1 MSATTPLDS
10 YTKSSLQSHKDDSQ
24 NNSNHKQP
32 LPTPDHSAA
41 ITALKER
48 FGKQLSTNLTTREQH
63 GHTMTWLT
71 NQPPDA
77 VLTVYDKQEVAA
89 AVAICNDYKMP
100 VIAFGIG
107 SSLEG
112 QLNAPHGGLCLDMH
126 AMDAILQVH
135 NEDLTVTVQ
144 PGVTREQLNHYLRD
158 TGLFFPI
165 DPGANAS
172 IGGMVATRASGTNA
186 VRYGTIK
193 DVVLALEV
201 VTASGEIIRTGTRAK
216 KSAAGY
222 DLTRLMIGSEGTLGI
237 VTEVTL
243 KLSGIS
249 ECIGSGLCHF
259 PTVEEACQAVMLTI
273 QMCLPIARIELLDSL
288 QVKACNLYANLDL
301 LETPTL
307 FVEFHGTEASVREQ
321 AETFNEIIEEFNGSD
336 FVWDTNEAERK
347 RLWQARHN
355 AYHAS
360 SALRPEA
367 SALSTDACVPI
378 SRLAECVSAT
388 AKDIEDSGMIGP
400 IVGHV
405 GDGNF
410 HVLLLVDTNNPEEI
424 ATADAI
430 ISRLAVRA
438 IEMDGTCTG
447 EHGIGQGK
455 QKYMAQEH
463 GNAVAVMQAIKSA
476 LDPNNILNPGKI
488 WPQPLAVTE

>member
-1 MSATTPLDS
+1 MSTTDLADNTEQAMQENDS
-10 YTKSSLQSHKDDSQ
+10 NKTTVD
-24 NNSNHKQP
+24 QP
-32 LPTPDHSAA
+32 DYSAA
-41 ITALKER
+41 IAALNAR
-48 FGKQLSTNLTTREQH
+48 FAKQLSTNATIREQH

-77 VLTVYDKQEVAA
+77 VLTAYDKHEVAA
-89 AVAICNDYKMP
+89 AVAICNKHKMP

-112 QLNAPHGGLCLDMH
+112 QLNAPYGGLCIDMH

-186 VRYGTIK
+186 VRYGTMK

-243 KLSGIS
+243 KLFGIS

-259 PTVEEACQAVMLTI
+259 PSIEEACQAVMLTI
-273 QMCLPIARIELLDSL
+273 QMCLPIARIELLDTL
-288 QVKACNLYANLDL
+288 QVKACNRYANLDL

-321 AETFNEIIEEFNGSD
+321 AGSFNEIIREFNGTD
-336 FVWDTNEAERK
+336 FIWDTNEAERK

-388 AKDIEDSGMIGP
+388 AKDIEESGMLGP

-410 HVLLLVDTNNPEEI
+410 HVLLLVDTDNPEEV

-463 GNAVAVMQAIKSA
+463 GNAVAMMQAIKAA

-488 WPQPLAVTE
+488 WPQPLSIND

>member
-1 MSATTPLDS
+1 M
-10 YTKSSLQSHKDDSQ
+10 SSLPDSIM
-24 NNSNHKQP
+24 NDSIK
-32 LPTPDHSAA
+32 PDYSAA
-41 ITALKER
+41 IADLKIR
-48 FGKQLSTNLTTREQH
+48 FGQQLSTNTAVCEQH
-63 GHTMTWLT
+63 GHTMTWLA

-77 VLTVYDKQEVAA
+77 VLTVQDKHDVAA
-89 AVAICNDYKMP
+89 AVEICNQHHMP

-112 QLNAPHGGLCLDMH
+112 QLNAPFGGLCIDMH
-126 AMDAILQVH
+126 AMDAILQVN

-186 VRYGTIK
+186 VRYGTMK

-201 VTASGEIIRTGTRAK
+201 VTANGDIVRTGTRAK

-237 VTEVTL
+237 VTEITL
-243 KLSGIS
+243 KLFGIS
-249 ECIGSGLCHF
+249 ECIGSGICHF
-259 PTVEEACQAVMLTI
+259 PTIEDACQAVMLTI
-273 QMCLPIARIELLDSL
+273 QMCLPIARIELLDALQIKVCNQYDNLSL
-288 QVKACNLYANLDL
+288 T
-301 LETPTL
+301 ETPTL
-307 FVEFHGTEASVREQ
+307 FVEFHGTEASVQEQ
-321 AETFNEIIEEFNGSD
+321 AQIFTEIIEEFGGKD
-336 FVWDTNEAERK
+336 FSWDTNEAERK

-360 SALRPEA
+360 SALRPKA

-378 SRLAECVSAT
+378 SRLAECVSET
-388 AKDIEDSGMIGP
+388 AKDIEASGMIGP

-410 HVLLLVDTNNPEEI
+410 HVLLLVDTDNPTEI
-424 ATADAI
+424 ATAEDI
-430 ISRLAVRA
+430 IGRLAKRA

-455 QKYMAQEH
+455 QKYMQQEH
-463 GNAVAVMQAIKSA
+463 GNALVLMQAIKAA

-488 WPQPLAVTE
+488 WPHPIPASA

>member
-1 MSATTPLDS
+1 M
-10 YTKSSLQSHKDDSQ
+10 SSLPDSLL
-24 NNSNHKQP
+24 NDTIK
-32 LPTPDHSAA
+32 PDYSAA
-41 ITALKER
+41 IADLKIR
-48 FGKQLSTNLTTREQH
+48 FGQKLSTNTAVCEQH
-63 GHTMTWLT
+63 GHTMTWLA

-77 VLTVYDKQEVAA
+77 VLTVQDKHDVAA
-89 AVAICNDYKMP
+89 AVEICNQHHMP

-112 QLNAPHGGLCLDMH
+112 QLNAPFGGLCIDMH
-126 AMDAILQVH
+126 TMDAILQVN

-186 VRYGTIK
+186 VRYGTMK

-201 VTASGEIIRTGTRAK
+201 VTANGDIVRTGTRAK

-243 KLSGIS
+243 KLFGIS
-249 ECIGSGLCHF
+249 ECIGSGICHF
-259 PTVEEACQAVMLTI
+259 PTIEDACQAVMLTI
-273 QMCLPIARIELLDSL
+273 QMCLPIARIELLDAM
-288 QVKACNLYANLDL
+288 QIKACNQYANLDL
-301 LETPTL
+301 TETPTL
-307 FVEFHGTEASVREQ
+307 FVEFHGTEASVQEQ
-321 AETFNEIIEEFNGSD
+321 AQMFTDIIEEFGGKD
-336 FVWDTNEAERK
+336 FSWDTNEAERK

-378 SRLAECVSAT
+378 SRLAECVSET
-388 AKDIEDSGMIGP
+388 AKDIEASGMIGP

-410 HVLLLVDTNNPEEI
+410 HVLLLVDTNNPTEI
-424 ATADAI
+424 ATAEDI
-430 ISRLAVRA
+430 IGRLAKRA

-455 QKYMAQEH
+455 QKYMQQEH
-463 GNAVAVMQAIKSA
+463 GNALVLMQAIKTA

-488 WPQPLAVTE
+488 WPHPISDSAPA

>member
-1 MSATTPLDS
+1 M
-10 YTKSSLQSHKDDSQ
+10 SSLPDSIM
-24 NNSNHKQP
+24 NDSIK
-32 LPTPDHSAA
+32 PDYSAA
-41 ITALKER
+41 IADLKIR
-48 FGKQLSTNLTTREQH
+48 FGQQLSTNTAVCEQH
-63 GHTMTWLT
+63 GHTMTWLA

-77 VLTVYDKQEVAA
+77 VLTVQDKQDVAA
-89 AVAICNDYKMP
+89 AVEICNQHHMP

-112 QLNAPHGGLCLDMH
+112 QLNAPFGGLCIDMH
-126 AMDAILQVH
+126 AMDAILQVN

-186 VRYGTIK
+186 VRYGTMK

-201 VTASGEIIRTGTRAK
+201 VTANGDIVRTGTRAK

-237 VTEVTL
+237 VTEITL
-243 KLSGIS
+243 KLFGIS
-249 ECIGSGLCHF
+249 ECIGSGICHF
-259 PTVEEACQAVMLTI
+259 PTIEDACQAVMLTI
-273 QMCLPIARIELLDSL
+273 QMCLPIARIELLDAL
-288 QVKACNLYANLDL
+288 QIKACNQYDNLSL
-301 LETPTL
+301 TETPTL
-307 FVEFHGTEASVREQ
+307 FVEFHGTEASVQEQ
-321 AETFNEIIEEFNGSD
+321 AQIFTEIIEEFGGKD
-336 FVWDTNEAERK
+336 FSWDTNEAERK

-360 SALRPEA
+360 SALRPKA

-378 SRLAECVSAT
+378 SRLAECVSET
-388 AKDIEDSGMIGP
+388 AKDIEASGMIGP

-410 HVLLLVDTNNPEEI
+410 HVLLLVDTDNPTEI
-424 ATADAI
+424 ATAEDI
-430 ISRLAVRA
+430 IGRLAKRA

-455 QKYMAQEH
+455 QKYMQQEH
-463 GNAVAVMQAIKSA
+463 GNALVLMQAIKAA

-488 WPQPLAVTE
+488 WPHPIPASA

>member
-1 MSATTPLDS
+1 MNDS
-10 YTKSSLQSHKDDSQ
+10 IK
-24 NNSNHKQP
+24 
-32 LPTPDHSAA
+32 PDYGTA
-41 ITALKER
+41 IADLKIR
-48 FGKQLSTNLTTREQH
+48 FGQQLSTNTAVCEQH
-63 GHTMTWLT
+63 GHTMTWLA

-77 VLTVYDKQEVAA
+77 VLTVQDKHDVAA
-89 AVAICNDYKMP
+89 AVEICNQHHMP

-112 QLNAPHGGLCLDMH
+112 QLNAPFGGLCIDMH
-126 AMDAILQVH
+126 SMDAILQVN

-186 VRYGTIK
+186 VRYGTMK

-201 VTASGEIIRTGTRAK
+201 VTANGDIVRTGTRAK

-237 VTEVTL
+237 VTEITL
-243 KLSGIS
+243 KLFGIS
-249 ECIGSGLCHF
+249 ECIGSGICHF
-259 PTVEEACQAVMLTI
+259 PTIEDACQAVMLTI
-273 QMCLPIARIELLDSL
+273 QMCLPIARIELLDAL
-288 QVKACNLYANLDL
+288 QIKACNQYDNLSL
-301 LETPTL
+301 TETPTL
-307 FVEFHGTEASVREQ
+307 FVEFHGTEASVQEQ
-321 AETFNEIIEEFNGSD
+321 AQIFTEIIEEFGGKD
-336 FVWDTNEAERK
+336 FSWDTNEAERK

-360 SALRPEA
+360 SALRPKA

-378 SRLAECVSAT
+378 SRLAECVSET
-388 AKDIEDSGMIGP
+388 AKDIEASGMIGP

-410 HVLLLVDTNNPEEI
+410 HVLLLVDTDNPTEI
-424 ATADAI
+424 ATAEDI
-430 ISRLAVRA
+430 IGRLAKRA

-455 QKYMAQEH
+455 QKYMQQEH
-463 GNAVAVMQAIKSA
+463 GNALVLMQAIKAA

-488 WPQPLAVTE
+488 WPHPISASA

>member
-1 MSATTPLDS
+1 M
-10 YTKSSLQSHKDDSQ
+10 SSLPVSLLNDTVK
-24 NNSNHKQP
+24 
-32 LPTPDHSAA
+32 PDYSAA
-41 ITALKER
+41 IDALKSH
-48 FGKQLSTNLTTREQH
+48 FGQQLSTNTTVREQH
-63 GHTMTWLT
+63 GHTMTWLA

-77 VLTVYDKQEVAA
+77 VLTVQNKQEVAA
-89 AVAICNDYKMP
+89 AVEICNQYHMP

-112 QLNAPHGGLCLDMH
+112 QLNAPYGGLCIDMH
-126 AMDAILQVH
+126 AMDAILQVN

-186 VRYGTIK
+186 VRYGTMK

-201 VTASGEIIRTGTRAK
+201 VTANGEIVRTGTRAK

-243 KLSGIS
+243 KLFGIS
-249 ECIGSGLCHF
+249 ECIGSGICHF
-259 PTVEEACQAVMLTI
+259 PTIEDACQAVMLTI
-273 QMCLPIARIELLDSL
+273 QMCLPIARIELLDAM
-288 QVKACNLYANLDL
+288 QIKACNQYANLDL
-301 LETPTL
+301 AETPTL

-321 AETFNEIIEEFNGSD
+321 AQMFTDIIEEFRGRD
-336 FVWDTNEAERK
+336 FSWDTNEAERK

-388 AKDIEDSGMIGP
+388 AKDIEASGMIGP

-424 ATADAI
+424 ARAEDI
-430 ISRLAVRA
+430 IGRLAKRA

-455 QKYMAQEH
+455 QKYMQQEH
-463 GNAVAVMQAIKSA
+463 GNALMLMQAIKSA

-488 WPQPLAVTE
+488 WPQPIPTVEPA

>member
-1 MSATTPLDS
+1 
-10 YTKSSLQSHKDDSQ
+10 
-24 NNSNHKQP
+24 
-32 LPTPDHSAA
+32 
-41 ITALKER
+41 
-48 FGKQLSTNLTTREQH
+48 
-63 GHTMTWLT
+63 
-71 NQPPDA
+71 
-77 VLTVYDKQEVAA
+77 
-89 AVAICNDYKMP
+89 
-100 VIAFGIG
+100 
-107 SSLEG
+107 
-112 QLNAPHGGLCLDMH
+112 MH
-126 AMDAILQVH
+126 AMDAILQVN

-186 VRYGTIK
+186 VRYGTMK

-201 VTASGEIIRTGTRAK
+201 VTANGDIVRTGTRAK

-237 VTEVTL
+237 VTEITL
-243 KLSGIS
+243 KLFGIS
-249 ECIGSGLCHF
+249 ECIGSGICHF
-259 PTVEEACQAVMLTI
+259 PTIEDACQAVMLTI
-273 QMCLPIARIELLDSL
+273 QMCLPIARIELLDAL
-288 QVKACNLYANLDL
+288 QIKACNQYDNLSL
-301 LETPTL
+301 TETPTL
-307 FVEFHGTEASVREQ
+307 LVEFHGTEASVQEQ
-321 AETFNEIIEEFNGSD
+321 AQIFTEIIEEFGGKD
-336 FVWDTNEAERK
+336 FSWDTNEAERK

-360 SALRPEA
+360 SALRPKA

-378 SRLAECVSAT
+378 SRLAECVSET
-388 AKDIEDSGMIGP
+388 AKDIEASGMIGP

-410 HVLLLVDTNNPEEI
+410 HVLLLVDTNNPTEI
-424 ATADAI
+424 ATTEDI
-430 ISRLAVRA
+430 IGRLAKRA

-455 QKYMAQEH
+455 QKYMQQEH
-463 GNAVAVMQAIKSA
+463 GNALVLMQAIKAA

-488 WPQPLAVTE
+488 WPHPIPASA

>member
-1 MSATTPLDS
+1 MSESIQDTRSTQALSGDISTYLAKPN
-10 YTKSSLQSHKDDSQ
+10 Y
-24 NNSNHKQP
+24 
-32 LPTPDHSAA
+32 AEA
-41 ITALKER
+41 IAALKAK
-48 FGKQLSTNLTTREQH
+48 FPNQLSVNLTVREQH

-77 VLTVYDKQEVAA
+77 VLTARDKQDVAA
-89 AVAICNDYKMP
+89 AVAICNQFSMP

-112 QLNAPHGGLCLDMH
+112 QLNAPFGGLCIDMH
-126 AMDAILQVH
+126 AMDTILEVH
-135 NEDLTVTVQ
+135 REDLTVTVE

-186 VRYGTIK
+186 VRYGTMK

-216 KSAAGY
+216 KSSAGY

-237 VTEVTL
+237 VTEITL
-243 KLSGIS
+243 KLFGIS

-259 PTVEEACQAVMLTI
+259 PTVEAACEATMLTI
-273 QMCLPIARIELLDSL
+273 QMCLPIARIELLDAL
-288 QVKACNLYANLDL
+288 QVKACNQYANLTL
-301 LETPTL
+301 KETPTL
-307 FVEFHGTEASVREQ
+307 FVEFHGSEASVHEQ
-321 AETFNEIIEEFNGSD
+321 AHTFADIIAEFGGSD
-336 FVWDTNEAERK
+336 FVWDTDVAERK

-360 SALRPEA
+360 AALRPTA
-367 SALSTDACVPI
+367 KPLSTDACVPI
-378 SRLAECVSAT
+378 SRLAECVSET

-410 HVLLLVDTNNPEEI
+410 HVLLLVDTTDAQEI
-424 ATADAI
+424 EAAEAI
-430 ISRLAVRA
+430 IGRLAQRA
-438 IEMDGTCTG
+438 IDMGGTCTG

-455 QKYMAQEH
+455 QKYMPYEH
-463 GNAVAVMQAIKSA
+463 GNAIGLMQAIKTA

-488 WPQPLAVTE
+488 WPGSAAL

>member
-1 MSATTPLDS
+1 MSFLPDS
-10 YTKSSLQSHKDDSQ
+10 LLNDTIK
-24 NNSNHKQP
+24 
-32 LPTPDHSAA
+32 PDYSAA
-41 ITALKER
+41 ITDLKIR
-48 FGKQLSTNLTTREQH
+48 FGQQLSTNTAVCEQH
-63 GHTMTWLT
+63 GHTMTWLA

-77 VLTVYDKQEVAA
+77 VLTVQDKHDVAA
-89 AVAICNDYKMP
+89 AVEICNQYHMP

-112 QLNAPHGGLCLDMH
+112 QLNAPFGGLCIDMH
-126 AMDAILQVH
+126 TMDAILQVN

-186 VRYGTIK
+186 VRYGTMK

-201 VTASGEIIRTGTRAK
+201 VTANGDIVRTGTRAK

-243 KLSGIS
+243 KLFGIS
-249 ECIGSGLCHF
+249 ECIGSGICHF
-259 PTVEEACQAVMLTI
+259 PTIEDACQAVMLTI
-273 QMCLPIARIELLDSL
+273 QMCLPIARIELLDAM
-288 QVKACNLYANLDL
+288 QIKACNQYANLNL
-301 LETPTL
+301 TETPTL
-307 FVEFHGTEASVREQ
+307 FVEFHGTEASVQEQ
-321 AETFNEIIEEFNGSD
+321 AQMFTDIIEEFGGKD
-336 FVWDTNEAERK
+336 FSWDTNEAERK

-378 SRLAECVSAT
+378 SRLAECVSET
-388 AKDIEDSGMIGP
+388 AKDINASGMIGP

-405 GDGNF
+405 GDCNF
-410 HVLLLVDTNNPEEI
+410 HVLLLVDTNNPTEI
-424 ATADAI
+424 ATAEDI
-430 ISRLAVRA
+430 IGRLAKRA

-455 QKYMAQEH
+455 QKYMQQEH
-463 GNAVAVMQAIKSA
+463 GNALVLMQAIKTA

-488 WPQPLAVTE
+488 WPHPISDSTPA

>member
-1 MSATTPLDS
+1 M
-10 YTKSSLQSHKDDSQ
+10 SSLPDSIM
-24 NNSNHKQP
+24 NDSIK
-32 LPTPDHSAA
+32 PDYGTA
-41 ITALKER
+41 IADLKIR
-48 FGKQLSTNLTTREQH
+48 FGQQLSTNTAVCEQH
-63 GHTMTWLT
+63 GHTMTWLA

-77 VLTVYDKQEVAA
+77 VLTVQNKHDVAA
-89 AVAICNDYKMP
+89 AVEICNQHHMP

-112 QLNAPHGGLCLDMH
+112 QLNAPFGGLCIDMH
-126 AMDAILQVH
+126 AMDAILQVN

-186 VRYGTIK
+186 VRYGTMK

-201 VTASGEIIRTGTRAK
+201 VTANGDIVRTGTRAK

-237 VTEVTL
+237 VTEITL
-243 KLSGIS
+243 KLFGIS
-249 ECIGSGLCHF
+249 ECIGSGICHF
-259 PTVEEACQAVMLTI
+259 PTIEDACQAVMLTI
-273 QMCLPIARIELLDSL
+273 QMCLPIARIELLDAL
-288 QVKACNLYANLDL
+288 QIKACNQYDNLSL
-301 LETPTL
+301 TETPTL
-307 FVEFHGTEASVREQ
+307 FVEFHGTEASVQEQ
-321 AETFNEIIEEFNGSD
+321 AQIFTEIIEEFGGKD
-336 FVWDTNEAERK
+336 FSWDTNEAERK

-360 SALRPEA
+360 SALRPKA
-367 SALSTDACVPI
+367 SVLSTDACVPI
-378 SRLAECVSAT
+378 SRLAECVSET
-388 AKDIEDSGMIGP
+388 AKDIEASGMIGP

-410 HVLLLVDTNNPEEI
+410 HVLLLVDTDNPTEI
-424 ATADAI
+424 ATAEDI
-430 ISRLAVRA
+430 IGRLAKRA

-455 QKYMAQEH
+455 QKYMQQEH
-463 GNAVAVMQAIKSA
+463 GNALVLMQAIKAA

-488 WPQPLAVTE
+488 WPHPIPASA

>member
-1 MSATTPLDS
+1 MVDVITNP
-10 YTKSSLQSHKDDSQ
+10 DSQ
-24 NNSNHKQP
+24 TTHI
-32 LPTPDHSAA
+32 DHSAA
-41 ITALKER
+41 IAALQAQ
-48 FGKQLSTNLTTREQH
+48 FGKQLSVNQTIREQH
-63 GHTMTWLT
+63 GHTMTWLA

-77 VLTVYDKQEVAA
+77 VLTAYDKQDVAT
-89 AVAICNDYKMP
+89 AVAICSEYQMP

-112 QLNAPHGGLCLDMH
+112 QLNAPFGGLCIDMH
-126 AMDAILQVH
+126 TMDAILRVDS
-135 NEDLTVTVQ
+135 EDLTVTVQ

-186 VRYGTIK
+186 VRYGTMK

-201 VTASGEIIRTGTRAK
+201 VTATGAIIRTGTRAK

-243 KLSGIS
+243 KLFGLS
-249 ECIGSGLCHF
+249 ECIGSGICHF
-259 PTVEEACQAVMLTI
+259 QTVEDACQAVMLTI
-273 QMCLPIARIELLDSL
+273 QMCLPIARIELLDAL
-288 QVKACNLYANLDL
+288 QVKACNLYDQLDL

-307 FVEFHGTEASVREQ
+307 FVEFHGSEASVHEQ
-321 AETFNEIIEEFNGSD
+321 AQTFTEIIEEFGGSD
-336 FVWDTNEAERK
+336 FVWDTDEAERK

-355 AYHAS
+355 AYYAS

-388 AKDIEDSGMIGP
+388 AKDIAASGMIGP

-410 HVLLLVDTNNPEEI
+410 HVLLLVNTDDPLEI
-424 ATADAI
+424 ETADGI
-430 ISRLAVRA
+430 ISRLAIRA
-438 IEMDGTCTG
+438 IEMEGTCTG

-463 GNAVAVMQAIKSA
+463 GEAIAMMQAIKAA
-476 LDPNNILNPGKI
+476 LDPKNILNPGKI
-488 WPQPLAVTE
+488 WPQSLEVVA

>member
-1 MSATTPLDS
+1 M
-10 YTKSSLQSHKDDSQ
+10 SSLPDSIM
-24 NNSNHKQP
+24 NDSIK
-32 LPTPDHSAA
+32 PDYSAA
-41 ITALKER
+41 IADLKIR
-48 FGKQLSTNLTTREQH
+48 FGQQLSTNTAVCEQH
-63 GHTMTWLT
+63 GHTMTWLA

-77 VLTVYDKQEVAA
+77 VLTVQDKHDVAA
-89 AVAICNDYKMP
+89 AVEICNQHHMP

-112 QLNAPHGGLCLDMH
+112 QLNAPFGGLCIDMH
-126 AMDAILQVH
+126 AMDAILQVN

-186 VRYGTIK
+186 VRYGTMK

-201 VTASGEIIRTGTRAK
+201 VTANGDIVRTGTRAK

-237 VTEVTL
+237 VTEITL
-243 KLSGIS
+243 KLFGIS
-249 ECIGSGLCHF
+249 ECIGSGICHF
-259 PTVEEACQAVMLTI
+259 PTIEDACQAVMLTI
-273 QMCLPIARIELLDSL
+273 QMCLPIARIELLDAL
-288 QVKACNLYANLDL
+288 QIKACNQYDNLSL
-301 LETPTL
+301 TETPTL
-307 FVEFHGTEASVREQ
+307 FVEFHGTEASVQEQ
-321 AETFNEIIEEFNGSD
+321 AQIFTEIIEEFGGRD
-336 FVWDTNEAERK
+336 FSWDTNEAERK

-360 SALRPEA
+360 SALRPKA

-378 SRLAECVSAT
+378 SRLAECVSET
-388 AKDIEDSGMIGP
+388 AKDIEASGMIGP

-410 HVLLLVDTNNPEEI
+410 HVLLLVDTNNPTEI
-424 ATADAI
+424 ATAEDI
-430 ISRLAVRA
+430 IGRLAKRA

-455 QKYMAQEH
+455 QKYMQQEH
-463 GNAVAVMQAIKSA
+463 GNALVLMQAIKAA

-488 WPQPLAVTE
+488 WPHPIPASA

>member
-1 MSATTPLDS
+1 M
-10 YTKSSLQSHKDDSQ
+10 SSLPDSIM
-24 NNSNHKQP
+24 NDSIK
-32 LPTPDHSAA
+32 PDYGTA
-41 ITALKER
+41 IADLKIR
-48 FGKQLSTNLTTREQH
+48 FGQQLSTNTAVCEQH
-63 GHTMTWLT
+63 GHTMTWLA

-77 VLTVYDKQEVAA
+77 VLTVQDKQDVAA
-89 AVAICNDYKMP
+89 AVEICNQHHMP

-112 QLNAPHGGLCLDMH
+112 QLNAPFGGLCIDMH
-126 AMDAILQVH
+126 AMDAILQVN

-186 VRYGTIK
+186 VRYGTMK

-201 VTASGEIIRTGTRAK
+201 VTANGDIVRTGTRAK

-237 VTEVTL
+237 VTEITL
-243 KLSGIS
+243 KLFGIS
-249 ECIGSGLCHF
+249 ECIGSGICHF
-259 PTVEEACQAVMLTI
+259 PTIEDACQTVMLTI
-273 QMCLPIARIELLDSL
+273 QMCLPIARIELLDAL
-288 QVKACNLYANLDL
+288 QIKACNQYDNLSL
-301 LETPTL
+301 TETPTL
-307 FVEFHGTEASVREQ
+307 FVEFHGTEASVQEQ
-321 AETFNEIIEEFNGSD
+321 AQIFTEIIEEFGGRD
-336 FVWDTNEAERK
+336 FSWDTNEAERK

-360 SALRPEA
+360 SALRPKA

-378 SRLAECVSAT
+378 SRLAECVSET
-388 AKDIEDSGMIGP
+388 AKDIEASGMIGP

-410 HVLLLVDTNNPEEI
+410 HVLLLVDTNNPTEI
-424 ATADAI
+424 ATAEDI
-430 ISRLAVRA
+430 IGRLAKRA

-455 QKYMAQEH
+455 QKYMQQEH
-463 GNAVAVMQAIKSA
+463 GNALVLMQAIKAA

-488 WPQPLAVTE
+488 WPHPIPASA

>member
-1 MSATTPLDS
+1 MSTLHAHNTLINNDYSTAIAA
-10 YTKSSLQSHKDDSQ
+10 LQTQ
-24 NNSNHKQP
+24 
-32 LPTPDHSAA
+32 
-41 ITALKER
+41 
-48 FGKQLSTNLTTREQH
+48 FGHQLSINRTVREQH

-77 VLTVYDKQEVAA
+77 VLTAHDKHDVAIA
-89 AVAICNDYKMP
+89 IAICNEYQMP

-112 QLNAPHGGLCLDMH
+112 QLNAPYGGLCIDMH
-126 AMDAILQVH
+126 AMDAILQVD

-186 VRYGTIK
+186 VRYGTMK

-201 VTASGEIIRTGTRAK
+201 VTATGDIIRTGTRAK

-243 KLSGIS
+243 KLFGLT
-249 ECIGSGLCHF
+249 ECIGSGICHF
-259 PTVEEACQAVMLTI
+259 KTIEEACQAVMLTI
-273 QMCLPIARIELLDSL
+273 QMCLPIARIELLDAL
-288 QVKACNLYANLDL
+288 QVKACNLYDNLDL
-301 LETPTL
+301 VETPTL

-321 AETFNEIIEEFNGSD
+321 AQTFTDIIEEFGGTD
-336 FVWDTNEAERK
+336 FAWDTNEVERK

-355 AYHAS
+355 AYYAS

-388 AKDIEDSGMIGP
+388 AKDIEESGMIGP

-410 HVLLLVDTNNPEEI
+410 HVLLLVNTDDPEEI
-424 ATADAI
+424 ATADGI
-430 ISRLAVRA
+430 ISRLAIRA

-455 QKYMAQEH
+455 QKYMEQEH
-463 GNAVAVMQAIKSA
+463 GNAVAMMQAIKEA
-476 LDPNNILNPGKI
+476 LDPKNILNPGKI
-488 WPQPLAVTE
+488 WPQPIVVAVE

>member
-1 MSATTPLDS
+1 M
-10 YTKSSLQSHKDDSQ
+10 SSLPDSIM
-24 NNSNHKQP
+24 NDSIK
-32 LPTPDHSAA
+32 PDYGTA
-41 ITALKER
+41 IADLKIR
-48 FGKQLSTNLTTREQH
+48 FGQQLSTNTAVCEQH
-63 GHTMTWLT
+63 GHTMTWLA

-77 VLTVYDKQEVAA
+77 VLTVQDKHDVAA
-89 AVAICNDYKMP
+89 AVEICNQHRMP

-112 QLNAPHGGLCLDMH
+112 QLNAPFGGLCIDMH
-126 AMDAILQVH
+126 AMDAILQVN

-186 VRYGTIK
+186 VRYGTMK

-201 VTASGEIIRTGTRAK
+201 VTANGDIVRTGTRAK

-237 VTEVTL
+237 VTEITL
-243 KLSGIS
+243 KLFGIS
-249 ECIGSGLCHF
+249 ECIGSGICHF
-259 PTVEEACQAVMLTI
+259 PTIEDACQAVMLTI
-273 QMCLPIARIELLDSL
+273 QMCLPIARIELLDAL
-288 QVKACNLYANLDL
+288 QIKACNQYDNLSL
-301 LETPTL
+301 TETPTL
-307 FVEFHGTEASVREQ
+307 FVEFHGTEASVQEQ
-321 AETFNEIIEEFNGSD
+321 AQIFTEIIEEFGGKD
-336 FVWDTNEAERK
+336 FSWDTNEAERK

-360 SALRPEA
+360 SALRPKA

-378 SRLAECVSAT
+378 SRLAECVSET
-388 AKDIEDSGMIGP
+388 AKDIEASGMIGP

-410 HVLLLVDTNNPEEI
+410 HVLLLVDTNNPTEI
-424 ATADAI
+424 ATAEDI
-430 ISRLAVRA
+430 IGRLAKRA

-455 QKYMAQEH
+455 QKYMQQEH
-463 GNAVAVMQAIKSA
+463 GNALVLMQAIKAA

-488 WPQPLAVTE
+488 WPHPIPASA